1 MGIDKFGVMGFSA
14 GAPYALSVAHEHPSR
29 ITAAVCVGCPVP
41 AAVMGRDA
49 TVRDRLDSLI
59 LSTLPSALIGAPLAL
74 GARAL
79 AALTRLAPRCALWL
93 LARREPKAVRAGVV
107 GEAGLSEAVGAA
119 LELRATAAELGHDA
133 WVTQVSSSDT
143 HARTHARTHVHTC
156 TRTHS
161 RARTQH

>member
-1 MGIDKFGVMGFSA
+1 MRDFAADLCQVADLMGIDKFGVMGFSA

-107 GEAGLSEAVGAA
+107 GEAGLSEAVGAGNTLSMTLVVFSMGA
-119 LELRATAAELGHDA
+119 LAAQGSVPPV
-133 WVTQVSSSDT
+133 WSNSSMTSG
-143 HARTHARTHVHTC
+143 
-156 TRTHS
+156 
-161 RARTQH
+161 